1 MTCSLSAVR
10 QMSSTIIHNRYRAL
24 VTLWLID
31 TTRQFMARDAHAIAL
46 DAFAHAHAPLPEFP
60 ALPPAALPLLSR
72 CSTAALPLLYRCS
85 TAALPLALPSMA
97 STPVFPSPVVQW
109 VSIPEALDDVA
120 PVLTLYPAVV
130 PMALSSFVPDDSVQ
144 RWPTSAL
151 PLVLAPWVTEA
162 LTVPVSPTVAPV
174 VAEVFEAAPVVKKSR
189 KPKATKVTAQKK
201 TPRKRSPKTNDS
213 DGSITAQRVPSF
225 GCGGIPLGRH

>member
-1 MTCSLSAVR
+1 
-10 QMSSTIIHNRYRAL
+10 MSSTIIHNRYRAL

-60 ALPPAALPLLSR
+60 ALPP
-72 CSTAALPLLYRCS
+72 
-85 TAALPLALPSMA
+85 AALPLALPSMA

>member
-31 TTRQFMARDAHAIAL
+31 TTRQFMTRDAHAIAL
-46 DAFAHAHAPLPEFP
+46 DAFAHAHAPLPKFP
-60 ALPPAALPLLSR
+60 ALPP
-72 CSTAALPLLYRCS
+72 
-85 TAALPLALPSMA
+85 AALPLALPSMA

-189 KPKATKVTAQKK
+189 KPKATKVTAQDK